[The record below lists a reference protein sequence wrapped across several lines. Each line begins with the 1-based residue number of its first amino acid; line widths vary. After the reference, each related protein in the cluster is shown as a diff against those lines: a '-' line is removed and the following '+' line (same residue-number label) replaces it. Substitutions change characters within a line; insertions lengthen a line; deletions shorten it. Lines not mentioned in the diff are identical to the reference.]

1 MEIRFFDCFFWFLHG
16 YCFFEKNVWF
26 NYKYKRFNTL
36 IVGNKLKHA
45 CKFVGIQTVFYLFF
59 IYKFWNV
66 SAGYKSLDCK
76 EIKKNPPIWEVF
88 FNWLRGM
95 DLLCHLETF
104 AVANR
109 RPGVRLVSAVEPPSS
124 VVQIQQHTKIKNTPL
139 QGRFS
144 FNWLR
149 GMDLNHWPSGYE
161 KTTFLNF

>member
-1 MEIRFFDCFFWFLHG
+1 MFFNWLRGMDLLCHLETFAVANRRPGVRL
-16 YCFFEKNVWF
+16 
-26 NYKYKRFNTL
+26 
-36 IVGNKLKHA
+36 
-45 CKFVGIQTVFYLFF
+45 
-59 IYKFWNV
+59 V
-66 SAGYKSLDCK
+66 SAVEPPSSVVQIQQHTK
-76 EIKKNPPIWEVF
+76 IKNTPLQGRF
-88 FNWLRGM
+88 SFNWLRGM

-149 GMDLNHWPSGYE
+149 GMDLNH
-161 KTTFLNF
+161 